1 MDFQDFLDF
10 NLPFHSIR
18 EHKFYLLFIDHL
30 INSSNTLRPNQL
42 CDLHLKKGIIFLK
55 LGKYIESK
63 NEFNIAISINPNNY
77 YQFLCRGC
85 SKIYLG
91 ELEEAYQD
99 YIHGIFLNS
108 LDPKSFLLKG
118 KLELMMEEYYEA
130 INTFEII
137 KNKFFFNDFAVY
149 QATNHQMKV
158 EEIISKKK
166 DPVKKG
172 IPLSFEIMKV
182 RINQS
187 EHFFV
192 N

>member
-1 MDFQDFLDF
+1 MNYSHQFNQLMDYQDFLDF

-99 YIHGIFLNS
+99 YIHGIFLNP

-118 KLELMMEEYYEA
+118 KLELKMGEYNEA
-130 INTFEII
+130 IHTFEII
-137 KNKFFFNDFAVY
+137 KNKFFYNDFAID

-166 DPVKKG
+166 
-172 IPLSFEIMKV
+172 
-182 RINQS
+182 
-187 EHFFV
+187 
-192 N
+192 

>member
-1 MDFQDFLDF
+1 MDHQDFLDL

-18 EHKFYLLFIDHL
+18 EHKFCLLFIDYL

-42 CDLHLKKGIIFLK
+42 CELHLKKGIIFLK

-91 ELEEAYQD
+91 ELEEAYRD

-130 INTFEII
+130 INTFETI
-137 KNKFFFNDFAVY
+137 KNKFFYNDFAVD

-158 EEIISKKK
+158 EEIISTKK
-166 DPVKKG
+166 D
-172 IPLSFEIMKV
+172 L
-182 RINQS
+182 
-187 EHFFV
+187 
-192 N
+192 